1 MADWKIINTFGF
13 YYFKKVISHILNLL
27 LSFFTSLES
36 LAKIFPLKFAN
47 MFIHDQV
54 SLRIE
59 FVRENSLAC
68 LVITVVLLFL
78 WFCFLQFQFLK
89 VLVFWNIK
97 WKIPEKNNSW
107 VFKSQV
113 VLSSMMKSYTILLAH
128 ARGPHSPTLS
138 APNIQPSS
146 SSVVQDHPKQI
157 VLLLTYS
164 QKVKWSLTPSH
175 SACHSPHSISSCRH
189 FIISRHHKEKGG
201 YSRIR

>member
-1 MADWKIINTFGF
+1 M
-13 YYFKKVISHILNLL
+13 YFLGKP
-27 LSFFTSLES
+27 
-36 LAKIFPLKFAN
+36 KIFPLRFAN

-59 FVRENSLAC
+59 CVWENSHTC

-78 WFCFLQFQFLK
+78 WCCFLQFQFLK

-97 WKIPEKNNSW
+97 WKIPEINNSW

-128 ARGPHSPTLS
+128 ARGPHSLTLS

-146 SSVVQDHPKQI
+146 SSVVHDHPKQI
-157 VLLLTYS
+157 ILLLTYS
-164 QKVKWSLTPSH
+164 QKVKWSLMLSR
-175 SACHSPHSISSCRH
+175 SAWHSPHAVSSYRH
-189 FIISRHHKEKGG
+189 LIISHHHQEKVGIG
-201 YSRIR
+201 

>member
-1 MADWKIINTFGF
+1 ML
-13 YYFKKVISHILNLL
+13 YVISPQLIYFIPRNLYL
-27 LSFFTSLES
+27 LVLFTHLPPIRPPSLWEPPVSFLSS
-36 LAKIFPLKFAN
+36 SGPVVHGLA
-47 MFIHDQV
+47 
-54 SLRIE
+54 
-59 FVRENSLAC
+59 
-68 LVITVVLLFL
+68 
-78 WFCFLQFQFLK
+78 FCGFSYLQSAMA
-89 VLVFWNIK
+89 WNTK
-97 WKIPEKNNSW
+97 WKIPEINNSW

-138 APNIQPSS
+138 APNIQASS

-189 FIISRHHKEKGG
+189 FIISGHHKEKGG